1 MLIDEQVL
9 AVVLTIIL
17 VAAGIAVFQ
26 IFPIGRTVEP
36 FSELAVL
43 GPGMKIA
50 DYPKEI
56 VAGESFMLYLYVR
69 NYEGKVMYYDVRV
82 KLGNRSTHVNETE
95 PMNVPVMARYEVV
108 LLDGDNFT
116 WPVTLS
122 IDEAGVNYRLV
133 FEMWVY
139 DEGSDGF
146 RYHGRWCQL
155 WLNVTAPMVP

>member
-1 MLIDEQVL
+1 MLIDEEFL
-9 AVVLTIIL
+9 AVVLAIIV
-17 VAAGIAVFQ
+17 VAAGIAVLQ
-26 IFPIGRTVEP
+26 IFPIGRIAEP

-43 GPGMKIA
+43 GPEMKIA

-56 VAGESFMLYLYVR
+56 VAGEPFKLYLYVR
-69 NYEGKVMYYDVRV
+69 NYEGKVMYYNVRV
-82 KLGNRSTHVNETE
+82 KLGNSSTQINETE
-95 PMNVPVMARYEVV
+95 PMNVPVMTRYDVV

-116 WPVTLS
+116 WPVALS
-122 IDEAGVNYRLV
+122 IDEPGVNYRLV

-155 WLNVTAPMVP
+155 WLNVTTPIVP